1 MQTERVSASFRAT
14 GVRSRSYAQLGRAC
28 LVGALLRLA
37 CVLSLHPEPAWDGKI
52 YERAAEQLAHGEG
65 YTQRILDPFAPARA
79 TAFFPP
85 GFPAVLSILHRAAGG
100 RALDRFFQIA
110 ISVAL
115 IPCAWLFG
123 RRLGGVRAGTW
134 AAWLIALWPGGILL
148 SASWL
153 TEPLFSWQLS
163 AALLP
168 TLYARRRKRGR
179 ALAITALLLGIA
191 AYVRPTAL
199 AIAPFVGA
207 AVGGSRPTH
216 KLTAAI
222 SGSVVALV
230 VACLPLVPWAVR
242 NQHAVYAPV
251 LVSTNAGYNLLLG
264 TIGDGSYER
273 LEPAFDCPAGAS
285 EIALD
290 RCRRERAL
298 SRIARAPIAWFG
310 RGA

>member
-1 MQTERVSASFRAT
+1 
-14 GVRSRSYAQLGRAC
+14 
-28 LVGALLRLA
+28 
-37 CVLSLHPEPAWDGKI
+37 
-52 YERAAEQLAHGEG
+52 
-65 YTQRILDPFAPARA
+65 
-79 TAFFPP
+79 
-85 GFPAVLSILHRAAGG
+85 
-100 RALDRFFQIA
+100 
-110 ISVAL
+110 
-115 IPCAWLFG
+115 
-123 RRLGGVRAGTW
+123 
-134 AAWLIALWPGGILL
+134 
-148 SASWL
+148 
-153 TEPLFSWQLS
+153 
-163 AALLP
+163 
-168 TLYARRRKRGR
+168 
-179 ALAITALLLGIA
+179 
-191 AYVRPTAL
+191 VRPTAL

-242 NQHAVYAPV
+242 NQHALYAPV

-298 SRIARAPIAWFG
+298 SRIVRAPIAWLG
-310 RGA
+310 RGALKLLYTFGHESAPAQLLAAQSSQQARAFAPIALVCSRAFWPPFLALAIVGARRAVRRRARMRLLLLTCPIAGTLALHFVFIGGDRYHMPLAPFLAALAGYGALHVRTRPTRLPG